1 MRAIPLLALL
11 LLACA
16 AAREAHSQTFDHPL
30 SFNQNPYVATGNS
43 CSAPPQYFY
52 LPEFGYAIDA
62 PTVVYRVFNLAVFPH
77 PITYH
82 PRHITLSPQYVD
94 LSIWVC
100 STHQG
105 NALTNCIDGS
115 DNGWNAVNQVTI
127 PGQVGGWY
135 VVVSGNIDGNYP
147 DCGNYI
153 LNEYY

>member
-1 MRAIPLLALL
+1 MRAMSFVALL
-11 LLACA
+11 LLGCSGL
-16 AAREAHSQTFDHPL
+16 RVAHSQTFDHPL
-30 SFNQNPYVATGNS
+30 SFNQNPYVAVGNS
-43 CSAPPQYFY
+43 CNAQQEYFY

-62 PTVVYRVFNLAVFPH
+62 PTVVYRVFNLTFPH
-77 PITYH
+77 PHTFYA
-82 PRHITLSPQYVD
+82 RHITLSPQYVD

-105 NALTNCIDGS
+105 YALSNCIDGS

-127 PGQVGGWY
+127 PAQAGGWF
-135 VVVSGNIDGNYP
+135 VVISGNIDGYNP